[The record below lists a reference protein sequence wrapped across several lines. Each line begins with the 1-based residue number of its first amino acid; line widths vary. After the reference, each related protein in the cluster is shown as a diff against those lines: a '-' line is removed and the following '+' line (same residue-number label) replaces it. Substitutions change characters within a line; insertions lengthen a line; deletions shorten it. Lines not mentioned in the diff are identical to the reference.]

1 MGPPGAFP
9 SLHQSCNPV
18 VFERFVQELG
28 LKCLC
33 FFVPRNPKDFKLKKQ
48 LASSDT
54 CVVYIAY
61 ARPSSF
67 PVVLK
72 IHCKTRL
79 SAISKHQLAR
89 EVHVHSRLDHPNI
102 LQLVWLR
109 PLCITQTK
117 LLSAFLVMPITF
129 RDPEN
134 QVMHLS

>member
-1 MGPPGAFP
+1 MYAI
-9 SLHQSCNPV
+9 HQRGSAAEK
-18 VFERFVQELG
+18 FL
-28 LKCLC
+28 

-48 LASSDT
+48 LSSSDT

-61 ARPSSF
+61 ARPSGF

-102 LQLVWLR
+102 LQLVWVR
-109 PLCITQTK
+109 PLYISQ
-117 LLSAFLVMPITF
+117 
-129 RDPEN
+129 EN
-134 QVMHLS
+134 SCLHFFGAHNNPQSRNSSDARI